1 MNSGALIQVHGRVQ
15 GVGYRY
21 FALRQGELLGLKGY
35 VRNCID
41 GSVELEVEG
50 ERAIIEQFIQLLK
63 EGPRFSQVTKVD
75 LKFREY
81 EAKFS
86 HFSVEY

>member
-1 MNSGALIQVHGRVQ
+1 MNSGALIRVYGRVQ

-50 ERAIIEQFIQLLK
+50 EKAIIEQFTQILK
-63 EGPRFSQVTKVD
+63 EGPRFSQVSKVD
-75 LKFREY
+75 LTFNEY
-81 EAKFS
+81 EAKYS